1 MAPTF
6 SAYSGN
12 LSSTMT
18 QQRPSRVPT
27 NIAFTGRGGN
37 GLGVTCEVEEEGE
50 ASGPCVDHGA
60 GEGQHSHP
68 GHLPGQEDD
77 GHEEP
82 EAMPAR
88 HDDLEETAEE
98 DGTEGQVRVSH
109 CHLWCYL
116 LSKQMC
122 NSHTSFD
129 NSTRYCLRPF
139 NLFCI
144 AYLNL

>member
-1 MAPTF
+1 MCPQT
-6 SAYSGN
+6 SH
-12 LSSTMT
+12 LLE
-18 QQRPSRVPT
+18 
-27 NIAFTGRGGN
+27 GGN
-37 GLGVTCEVEEEGE
+37 GSGVTCEVEEEGE

-60 GEGQHSHP
+60 REGQHSHP

-82 EAMPAR
+82 EAMPTR

-116 LSKQMC
+116 LSIFHSSYFMF
-122 NSHTSFD
+122 SF
-129 NSTRYCLRPF
+129 CL
-139 NLFCI
+139 
-144 AYLNL
+144 